1 MTRHGLLWL
10 VIIIGIFLFSPL
22 IVNQKEYA
30 ECFRKEIAIAADFY
44 GPEEVSSILQ
54 SAQRIYDF
62 GMVKTGI
69 DKGIQT
75 MNTPLP
81 EKKEMITS
89 APVPKYL
96 EPWADRI
103 GGYWAGLLDNIFLFT
118 LRLAHMWLWMGYLV
132 PFLAA
137 IFFDGVMVRKA
148 KIASFRYTS
157 PTIYNLSWHVIIAI
171 VCLSFVAFAVTTP
184 ISVFAYPIGI
194 SVIGILIRMLLSNVQ
209 HSA

>member
-22 IVNQKEYA
+22 FVSQKEYA
-30 ECFRKEIAIAADFY
+30 DCYQREIAIAEDFY
-44 GPEEVSSILQ
+44 GPGEVSTVQ
-54 SAQRIYDF
+54 ERARGIYEVL
-62 GMVKTGI
+62 MIKTGI

-81 EKKEMITS
+81 ANKELFTS

-103 GGYWAGLLDNIFLFT
+103 GGYWSGLLDNIFLFT
-118 LRLAHMWLWMGYLV
+118 LRLAHMWMWAGYLL
-132 PFLAA
+132 PFLGA
-137 IFFDGVMVRKA
+137 IIFDGIMVRKA

-171 VCLSFVAFAVTTP
+171 VCLSFVSFAITTP

-194 SVIGILIRMLLSNVQ
+194 SIIGILIRMLLSNVQ